1 MPSRYDWMKKLDDK
15 AFTALIPTPFNPTDF
30 LKALESYL
38 PPVFIF
44 DDTSRTLSRGIP
56 RP

>member
-1 MPSRYDWMKKLDDK
+1 MIKLDDK
-15 AFTALIPTPFNPTDF
+15 AFTALIPTPFSPTDF

-38 PPVFIF
+38 APVFMREE
-44 DDTSRTLSRGIP
+44 TSSSFPNGIP